1 MNGLSVGPFV
11 FVSDRLG
18 LVLAITVVLLAAG
31 LLSRRVDPRF
41 NLWSYVVLA
50 VGLAAARAGHV
61 FGHFESFASEPSRAF
76 AVWQG
81 GFAWGWAVA
90 PAVLATVLVLRRPRP
105 IAWAAAAVVAA
116 VLTGTVAY
124 QLTSRSPQTPLPN
137 ISLAALDGTRVN
149 LAQTAGRSTVI
160 NLWATWC
167 PPCRR
172 EMPLLAEVAKAN
184 PDVRFVFAN
193 QGEPA
198 ATVKQYLQRQGLIVP
213 GVVLDPGQAVP
224 RHYGTLGIPVTLFVA
239 ADGRLSAS
247 HLGEISREQLTS
259 KLAAI
264 RR

>member
-1 MNGLSVGPFV
+1 MNGLSIGPLV
-11 FVSDRLG
+11 FSSDRLAV
-18 LVLAITVVLLAAG
+18 VLAIGVVIAAAG

-41 NLWSYVVLA
+41 NLWSHVVLA
-50 VGLAAARAGHV
+50 VGLVAARAGHV
-61 FGHFESFASEPSRAF
+61 FEHFESFAAEPWRVL

-90 PAVLATVLVLRRPRP
+90 PAALATALVLRRRRL
-105 IAWAAAAVVAA
+105 IALAAAAVVMA
-116 VLTGTVAY
+116 VLTGTLAY
-124 QLTSRSPQTPLPN
+124 QLTARSPQTPLPD
-137 ISLAALDGTRVN
+137 ITLAALDGPPVN
-149 LAQTAGRSTVI
+149 LAQADGRPMVI

-184 PDVRFVFAN
+184 PDIRFVFAN

-198 ATVKQYLQRQGLIVP
+198 AKVEQYLQRQGLIVP
-213 GVVLDPGQAVP
+213 GVVLDAGQAVP

-239 ADGRLSAS
+239 SDGRLSAS
-247 HLGEISREQLTS
+247 HLGEISREQLGS
-259 KLAAI
+259 RLAAL